1 MRADIKKWQFK
12 KDKEGAWIVPIWQD
26 DSFVENIL
34 TPLNTW
40 ERIDWINQE
49 LNKCV
54 KFVEIERRHRRRYSH
69 RLRLVGNQKLPCF
82 SYIGAQQEGD
92 QDIGWVEKCSS
103 GGHIGG
109 YLMTA
114 LGFTYEHTRPDRDDY
129 VNIDWSTVG
138 VGRDYAFLKLPV
150 HLNEDLELPYDYRS
164 VLHFGSKHLGQ
175 VERDGTRKNVMTKKD
190 GSEIVPNRLRL
201 TSLDAAKICKA
212 YGCDDACGN
221 RWTACKNGE
230 PIFAHRHC
238 DGYVDCEDGSD
249 EEGCSDTVFTSCC
262 TRFSVD
268 LAKSDTNVVFQHFGM
283 YNGRMAYH
291 SNHPHGK
298 YLYFRQ
304 GKWAIGETL
313 GGQLAWYWTDDAEI
327 DQASLFASLGN
338 NRDVD
343 DQMFDEPCPDGLE
356 FRSTVNVR
364 VFFVLDNCVD
374 GSDSSPPAGQPEAGS
389 PFEAPHKPAATKIPG
404 QVGGHIK
411 PDSVHAPQGPT
422 AAAPTQRP
430 TDVPALQT
438 CNINDQAKVM
448 GGLWNCNGRKD
459 HENSKGK
466 NVHWFAG
473 TTCEIDCKVNNR
485 VGICGPDDKYPMYD
499 KNTQPGTIRCLST
512 GKWDYFPTC
521 KCQKNECLA
530 PKTLFTKRELNV
542 IGSYYDCHHP
552 DPKLNP
558 IVSKTYLRKNPLGT
572 VCEAK
577 CPETHFLECNGMPRT
592 TTCSINNSYRPS
604 FDQTHQCNCIGKC
617 GDPKDSL
624 LIGDKVVVPCLETD
638 QFCHLQ
644 CPSWDGKK
652 WELRYGT
659 NNFVKWDGWL
669 ECKCKVG
676 QECTW
681 NVNNQP
687 AMDFIHCVEHATD
700 IRRENRNST
709 APSE

>member
-1 MRADIKKWQFK
+1 
-12 KDKEGAWIVPIWQD
+12 VPIWQD

-558 IVSKTYLRKNPLGT
+558 IVSKTYLTKNPLGT

-592 TTCSINNSYRPS
+592 TTCSINNSYR
-604 FDQTHQCNCIGKC
+604 
-617 GDPKDSL
+617 
-624 LIGDKVVVPCLETD
+624 
-638 QFCHLQ
+638 
-644 CPSWDGKK
+644 
-652 WELRYGT
+652 
-659 NNFVKWDGWL
+659 
-669 ECKCKVG
+669 
-676 QECTW
+676 
-681 NVNNQP
+681 
-687 AMDFIHCVEHATD
+687 
-700 IRRENRNST
+700 
-709 APSE
+709 